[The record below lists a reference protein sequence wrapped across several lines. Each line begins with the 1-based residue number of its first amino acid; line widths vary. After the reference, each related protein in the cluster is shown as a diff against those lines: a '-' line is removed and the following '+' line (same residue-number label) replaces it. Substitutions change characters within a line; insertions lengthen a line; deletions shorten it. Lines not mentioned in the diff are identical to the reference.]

1 MIKTLLSL
9 ARLTGK
15 ASEEL
20 DGLLYDGGELKEDWV
35 DVFSGLVLDKFKDQ
49 ERKKAEDFRLRGI
62 KEKAQAIEK
71 IAKPLLEKYGIEAD
85 RIEDGLEQLAEQ
97 LQAEPGTPGAE
108 GLTPEQLRNHPAFKQ
123 AVQQD
128 IEKLTKANNDLK
140 AKAAKAEAEKDAYIQ
155 QQSQQ
160 QHFNTVSNTALRE
173 LRKQKALFGQDEDKA
188 LKAFFAL
195 YPAERFKLEGESP
208 VPLDDNGQ
216 PATDEYGDPI
226 KFTDYLRQNWLFGF
240 EGNTIATP
248 APPTRGAGP
257 GTKTF
262 ATEEAYNQARVAAS
276 LAGDWNKVQ
285 SLENQ
290 YIKELNS
297 Q

>member
-1 MIKTLLSL
+1 MSKNLLSL

-20 DGLLYDGGELKEDWV
+20 DGLLYDGGELKEDWS
-35 DVFSGLVLDKFKDQ
+35 DVFSGLVLDNFKEK

-128 IEKLTKANNDLK
+128 IEKLTKANNELK
-140 AKAAKAEAEKDAYIQ
+140 AKAAKAEADKDAFIQ
-155 QQSQQ
+155 EQ
-160 QHFNTVSNTALRE
+160 
-173 LRKQKALFGQDEDKA
+173 QKAAHVNTLSSLARKELKALEASFGADEDKA

-195 YPAERFKLEGESP
+195 YPPDRFRVEGEAP
-208 VPLDDNGQ
+208 VPLDENGQ
-216 PATDEYGDPI
+216 PATDEYGDPLP
-226 KFTDYLRQNWLFGF
+226 FAEYLRKNWLFGF
-240 EGNTIATP
+240 QSNQPKTP
-248 APPTRGAGP
+248 APPTKGAAGA
-257 GTKTF
+257 TKTF
-262 ATEEAYNQARVAAS
+262 ANEDAYNQAREAAAA
-276 LAGDWNKVQ
+276 AGDWGKVAT
-285 SLENQ
+285 LEKQ

-297 Q
+297 